1 MKLTRS
7 LYVACGGALTM
18 VCASHGFAQQT
29 KPAPTPAAAPV
40 LLPEVVTSATR
51 TERDSFDLPVAIDSV
66 DPRAIQ
72 EDKPQVN
79 LSEALNRVPGIAT
92 LNRQNYAQDLQISS
106 RGFGARSAFG
116 VRGIRLIA
124 DGIPATLPD
133 GSGQAASFNLGS
145 AERIEVMRGPFSSLY
160 GNAAGGV
167 IQLSTADG
175 PLEPTLTGSMFGG
188 SYGTYKGDLQFGG
201 QSGSFNYLLDASR
214 FHTDGYRD
222 HSTVTRDQSNAKM
235 KMPLSTGVVTVL
247 VNTFD
252 QPETQDP
259 LGLSRTQAITNPRQ
273 SDPSASTFNTRKSVR
288 QNQLGLVY
296 DINLGGADKLQA
308 RTYLGDRQVTQYQ
321 AIPLAAQAAATS
333 SGAVV
338 DQDFGYE
345 GVGLRWTHNVS
356 EGERPLTFS
365 TGLDYDRM
373 AQHRKGYIN
382 NNGIS
387 GALKRDED
395 NTVTNTALY
404 AQLEWKFAP
413 RWTASAGMRHSRV
426 RFDSKD
432 YFIVPGT
439 LNGDDSGNVGYAK
452 TTPVAGIVFNAA
464 PAWNVYANLGRGF
477 ETPTLIELA
486 YRPGGATGL
495 NFALQP
501 ATSLHKEIGVKG
513 KIGNAARV
521 NLALFHIDTSNEIVV
536 NSSVGGRTD
545 YKNASTTRRQGA
557 ELSAE
562 SYLGAGFEAYL
573 AYTWLDAQF
582 TQGFTTNSTNCI
594 STTAST
600 VTVPS
605 GNKLPGAP
613 GYTLYGELVW
623 RHPASGFHA
632 GAEVRANGKIYVN
645 DFNCASA
652 DPYTVANLRA
662 GFEQRGKKWRL
673 TEFVRIDNITDRQYV
688 GSVIIADSNNR
699 FFEPSPGRNYLL
711 GLNAQLSF

>member
-1 MKLTRS
+1 MKLARS
-7 LYVACGGALTM
+7 LFFACSSALT
-18 VCASHGFAQQT
+18 VCVGSGIAQQPPPVT
-29 KPAPTPAAAPV
+29 QPV

-51 TERDSFDLPVAIDSV
+51 TARDSFELPVAIDSV
-66 DPRAIQ
+66 DKHAIQ

-79 LSEALNRVPGIAT
+79 LSEALNRVPGIAL

-133 GSGQAASFNLGS
+133 GQAQAASFNLGS

-167 IQLSTADG
+167 IQLFTADG
-175 PLEPTLTGSMFGG
+175 PPEPTLSGSLFGG
-188 SYGTYKGDLQFGG
+188 SYGLYKGGLQLGG
-201 QSGSFNYLLDASR
+201 QYGPLNYILDASR
-214 FHTDGYRD
+214 FHIDGYRA
-222 HSTVTRDQSNAKM
+222 HSTTTRDQSNAKF
-235 KMPLSTGVVTVL
+235 KMPLQSGVLTVL
-247 VNTFD
+247 VNTLD

-259 LGLSRTQAITNPRQ
+259 LGLNRAQVIANPRQ
-273 SDPSASTFNTRKSVR
+273 ADASASTFNTRKSVR

-296 DINLGGADKLQA
+296 DVALGSADKLQLK
-308 RTYLGDRQVTQYQ
+308 TYLGDRQVTQYQ

-345 GVGLRWTHNVS
+345 GVGLRWTRNVRT
-356 EGERPLTFS
+356 GERPLTFS

-373 AQHRKGYIN
+373 AQHRKGYLN
-382 NNGIS
+382 NNGRS

-404 AQLEWKFAP
+404 GQLEWKFAS

-432 YFIVPGT
+432 YFIVPG
-439 LNGDDSGNVGYAK
+439 NPNDSGGVNYSK

-495 NFALQP
+495 NLALQP

-513 KIGNAARV
+513 KLGNAARV
-521 NLALFHIDTSNEIVV
+521 GFALFHIDTSDEIVV
-536 NSSVGGRTD
+536 NSAAGGRTD
-545 YKNASTTRRQGA
+545 FKNASKTRREGVEFA
-557 ELSAE
+557 LE
-562 SYLGAGFEAYL
+562 SYLGAGLEAYL
-573 AYTWLDAQF
+573 AYTWLDARF
-582 TQGFTTNSTNCI
+582 TQPFTSGTP
-594 STTAST
+594 A
-600 VTVPS
+600 VTVSS
-605 GNKLPGAP
+605 GNHLPGVPA
-613 GYTLYGELVW
+613 YTLFGELIW
-623 RHPASGFHA
+623 RHAASGFHT
-632 GAEVRANGKIYVN
+632 GLEMRANGRVWVN
-645 DFNCASA
+645 DVNGAYA
-652 DPYTVANLRA
+652 DPYTIGNLRV
-662 GFEQRGKKWRL
+662 GFEQRGKRWRL
-673 TEFVRIDNITDRQYV
+673 TEFARVDNVPARQYV
-688 GSVIIADSNNR
+688 GSVIVADGNGR
-699 FFEPSPGRNYLL
+699 FYEPAPGRNYLL
-711 GLNAQLSF
+711 GLNAQLNF